1 MSKSAVVAKPR
12 GRVLPLVV
20 AVLVVWLIVR
30 NPLGC
35 ADAVTSFFSAI
46 NTFVTALFGGGA

>member
-1 MSKSAVVAKPR
+1 MSKSVVAAKPR
-12 GRVLPLVV
+12 GRVVPLVLS
-20 AVLVVWLIVR
+20 VLVVWLIVR

-46 NTFVTALFGGGA
+46 NTFVTALFGGAA

>member
-35 ADAVTSFFSAI
+35 ADAVTGFFSAI
-46 NTFVTALFGGGA
+46 NTFVTAVFGGGA